1 VNGEIEPPQRTRAD
15 LVGITL
21 AVGFIAGLIG
31 VSLYIIL
38 PFAGAI
44 IWAALLVVSTWGGMR
59 WLQARLGQR
68 RWLAVTIIT
77 FVMLLVVFVPV
88 SLAIVSIVRNADEMV
103 AWVATLQTFQLPP
116 LPAWVA
122 GLPLVG
128 DKIAE
133 LWLQYASEGATEVA
147 KNLKPYV
154 NAMLTWL
161 ASRAGGVGAILLQIL
176 ATVIIAAVLYAYGE
190 SAAAGLRAFGRRLA
204 GKRGENMVL
213 LAGRA
218 VRGVALGVVVTAIIQ
233 SVFSGVALAVAGVPF
248 AMLLTGVMFLTC
260 IAQIGPVPVLVPAI
274 IWMFY
279 WRDSYGWGTFLIV
292 CTVVVT
298 MLDNVLRPI
307 LIKRGADLP
316 LLLIFAGVIGGLL
329 TFGLIGIFVGP
340 VVLAVTYTLLEQWVL
355 EEQQQQRADS

>member
-1 VNGEIEPPQRTRAD
+1 VNGDSEPPHRTRAD

-44 IWAALLVVSTWGGMR
+44 IWAALLVVSTWSGMR
-59 WLQARLGQR
+59 WLQAHLWNR
-68 RWLAVTIIT
+68 RWLAVGAIT
-77 FVMLLVVFVPV
+77 AIMLLALFVPL

-103 AWVATLQTFQLPP
+103 KWISTLQAFQLPP
-116 LPAWVA
+116 PPAWVA
-122 GLPLVG
+122 GVPFVG
-128 DKIAE
+128 ERIAE
-133 LWLQYASEGATEVA
+133 LWLQAATEGFA
-147 KNLKPYV
+147 ELTRIAKPYI
-154 NAMLTWL
+154 NATVTWL
-161 ASRAGGVGAILLQIL
+161 AGQAGSVGAILLQIL
-176 ATVIIAAVLYAYGE
+176 ATVIIAAVMYAYGE

-204 GKRGENMVL
+204 GQRGEGMVL

-218 VRGVALGVVVTAIIQ
+218 VRGVALGVVVTAMVQ
-233 SVFSGVALAVAGVPF
+233 SVFSGIALAIAGVPF

-274 IWMFY
+274 IWLY
-279 WRDSYGWGTFLIV
+279 WKESYGWMAFLIV

-298 MLDNVLRPI
+298 ALDNVLRPI
-307 LIKRGADLP
+307 LIRKGADLP
-316 LLLIFAGVIGGLL
+316 LILIFAGVIGGLL

-340 VVLAVTYTLLEQWVL
+340 VVLAITYTLLEQWVL
-355 EEQQQQRADS
+355 EERPPADLV

>member
-1 VNGEIEPPQRTRAD
+1 MNDQTEPPRRPRVD

-31 VSLYIIL
+31 VSIWIIL
-38 PFAGAI
+38 PFAGAL

-59 WLQARLGQR
+59 WLQARLGNR
-68 RWLAVTIIT
+68 RWLAVTVIT
-77 FVMLLVVFVPV
+77 VVMLLVVFVPV
-88 SLAIVSIVRNADEMV
+88 SLAIISVVQNADEMA
-103 AWVATLQTFQLPP
+103 AWVAGLQSFHLPP

-133 LWLQYASEGATEVA
+133 LWQQYASAGVADLAKVA
-147 KNLKPYV
+147 KPYL
-154 NAMLTWL
+154 NAVFAWL
-161 ASRAGGVGAILLQIL
+161 ASRVGGVGAILMQVLF
-176 ATVIIAAVLYAYGE
+176 TVIIAAILYGYGE

-233 SVFSGVALAVAGVPF
+233 SVFSGIAIALAGVPF

-260 IAQIGPVPVLVPAI
+260 IAQLGPVPVLVPAI
-274 IWMFY
+274 VWLFY
-279 WRDSYGWGTFLIV
+279 WRDSYGWGTFLLV
-292 CTVVVT
+292 CTVIVT
-298 MLDNVLRPI
+298 MLDNVLRPM

-316 LLLIFAGVIGGLL
+316 LILIFAGVIGGLL

-340 VVLAVTYTLLEQWVL
+340 VVLAITYTLLEQWVL
-355 EEQQQQRADS
+355 EEERRADG